1 MRRYSQKNSL
11 VTLSSINLT
20 PMLDLAFVLLIIFV
34 IATPLLEQGMKLDL
48 PEGGAVESQRDEVK
62 KTIEIS
68 KAGKYQLD
76 GKSMTLPAIEQALV
90 RAHQVNQDTVIYI
103 RVDEEG
109 RNKHLYDVIDVCQRN
124 NLTKFSL
131 RTRPRS

>member
-1 MRRYSQKNSL
+1 MVRQLRRVHGGPRARHPQRSPATLGS
-11 VTLSSINLT
+11 TLSRA
-20 PMLDLAFVLLIIFV
+20 PG
-34 IATPLLEQGMKLDL
+34 PEDL
-48 PEGGAVESQRDEVK
+48 PQGGDADTQKQEVK

-68 KAGKYQLD
+68 PKGAFKLD
-76 GKSMTLPAIEQALV
+76 GRNMALSVIEKELV
-90 RAHQVNQDTVIYI
+90 RAYEIDKDMVIYI

-131 RTRPRS
+131 RTRPKL

>member
-1 MRRYSQKNSL
+1 MRRYSKKDPL
-11 VTLSSINLT
+11 VTLSDINIT

-34 IATPLLEQGMKLDL
+34 IATPLLEQGMNLDL
-48 PEGGAVESQRDEVK
+48 PQGGDTDTQKQEVK

-68 KAGKYQLD
+68 QKGAFKLD
-76 GKSMTLPAIEQALV
+76 GKDMKLKAIERELV
-90 RAHQVNQDTVIYI
+90 RAYEIDKDTVIYI

-109 RNKHLYDVIDVCQRN
+109 RNKDLYDVIDVCQRN

-131 RTRPRS
+131 RTRPKL

>member
-1 MRRYSQKNSL
+1 MRRYSKKDSL
-11 VTLSSINLT
+11 VTLSDINVT

-34 IATPLLEQGMKLDL
+34 IATPLLEQGMNLNL
-48 PEGGAVESQRDEVK
+48 PQGGDTDTQKQEVK

-68 KAGKYQLD
+68 QKGTFKLD
-76 GKSMTLPAIEQALV
+76 GKDMKLKVIERELV
-90 RAHQVNQDTVIYI
+90 RAYEIDKDTVIYI

-131 RTRPRS
+131 RTRPKL